1 MVDPKFAWIEGP
13 SEEPGSLYFITS
25 FSGIYSDQARLR
37 HSRPENL
44 NKEENSR
51 GKTQESS
58 RLLTYIYMDTIDLFL
73 LTN

>member
-1 MVDPKFAWIEGP
+1 MDPKFAWIKSP

-37 HSRPENL
+37 HSSTENL
-44 NKEENSR
+44 NKEENTR
-51 GKTQESS
+51 GETQESS
-58 RLLTYIYMDTIDLFL
+58 RLLTSIYMDTIDLFL